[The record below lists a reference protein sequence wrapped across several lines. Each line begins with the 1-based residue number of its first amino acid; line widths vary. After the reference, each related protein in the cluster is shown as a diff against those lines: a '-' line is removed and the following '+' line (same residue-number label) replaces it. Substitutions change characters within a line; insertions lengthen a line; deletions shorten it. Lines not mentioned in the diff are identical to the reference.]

1 LANRE
6 DVLRIPTSVITEGN
20 KVFIFQKETGRL
32 TLIEVET
39 GLSNWEFTEVTAG
52 LREGEQVVSS
62 IDREGIGDGVAVQ
75 PE

>member
-1 LANRE
+1 
-6 DVLRIPTSVITEGN
+6 
-20 KVFIFQKETGRL
+20 L
-32 TLIEVET
+32 TLRKIEI

-62 IDREGIGDGVAVQ
+62 TDREGIGDGVAAQ